1 MDDRLIGPFLIA
13 LLIVAKIV
21 RFATFVFAIAHKR
34 WMIALLLALTV
45 VVCFMIFVAWINVGM
60 QISGW

>member
-1 MDDRLIGPFLIA
+1 MGG
-13 LLIVAKIV
+13 
-21 RFATFVFAIAHKR
+21 TSSECVFAIAHKR